1 MSAIER
7 ARFALAHPET
17 HHSSGEL
24 LEIIRDLV
32 AEQEPFDEDR
42 GEERPRSERNIDH
55 ELDDPR
61 HDQCRKGKFEG

>member
-42 GEERPRSERNIDH
+42 GEERPRSVRNIDH

-61 HDQCRKGKFEG
+61 HGQCRNGKFEV

>member
-1 MSAIER
+1 MIALER

-42 GEERPRSERNIDH
+42 GDGCPRPERNADH
-55 ELDDPR
+55 KLDDPR
-61 HDQCRKGKFEG
+61 HGQCRNGKFEG